1 MSRERLRAAL
11 AAQGGW
17 ILAVALA
24 GSALFTGW
32 APLARVDLLAY
43 DNLEPLSR
51 PALTPPDAVVVAVD
65 EATLEA
71 LGRWPWN
78 RAVHAELI
86 DRLTA
91 SGVRA
96 IGRSPREQTRDE
108 KSSGTHQAA
117 NGPRG

>member
-51 PALTPPDAVVVAVD
+51 PAL
-65 EATLEA
+65 
-71 LGRWPWN
+71 
-78 RAVHAELI
+78 
-86 DRLTA
+86 
-91 SGVRA
+91 
-96 IGRSPREQTRDE
+96 
-108 KSSGTHQAA
+108 
-117 NGPRG
+117 

>member
-1 MSRERLRAAL
+1 MSPERLRAAL
-11 AAQGGW
+11 AAHGGW
-17 ILAVALA
+17 LLAAALA
-24 GSALFTGW
+24 GAALLAGW

-51 PALTPPDAVVVAVD
+51 PARAAPDAVVVAVD

-86 DRLTA
+86 DRLSA

-96 IGRSPREQTRDE
+96 IGMPLLLV
-108 KSSGTHQAA
+108 
-117 NGPRG
+117 P